1 MTIAITGAS
10 GQLGQ
15 LVLNRLAE
23 QENAEPIIAL
33 MRTPTEPALNTIE
46 TRRFDYSQI
55 ETLIPGLTGVDT
67 LILISSSEIGQR
79 VTQHRNVIAAAQ
91 SANVK
96 RIIYTSVLH
105 ADVSALSLADEH
117 RATEA
122 ALKASGLAFTILR
135 NGWYTENYTASV
147 KPALEEGAFIG
158 SAGKGLISSASRADY
173 AEALAITATASRHSG
188 KIYELAGDT
197 AWTLAELA
205 AEISRQSGKQIP
217 YLDLAENE
225 YAQALVKFGL
235 PDGLASAIA
244 SWDSAAS
251 RGALFDDS
259 HQLSALIE
267 RPTTGLAASVASAL
281 A

>member
-15 LVLNRLAE
+15 LVLNRLSE
-23 QENAEPIIAL
+23 EENAEPIIAL
-33 MRTPTEPALNTIE
+33 MRTPTTRTLNTIE

-67 LILISSSEIGQR
+67 LVLISSSEISQR

-105 ADVSALSLADEH
+105 ADISGLSLADEH

-122 ALKASGLAFTILR
+122 VLRESGLSFTILR
-135 NGWYTENYTASV
+135 NGWYSENYTASV
-147 KPALEEGAFIG
+147 KPALDGGAFIG

-173 AEALAITATASRHSG
+173 ADALAITATDSGHSDR
-188 KIYELAGDT
+188 IYELAGDT

-205 AEISRQSGKQIP
+205 AEISLQSGKKIP
-217 YLDLAENE
+217 YLDLPADE
-225 YAQALVKFGL
+225 YAQALIKFGL

-251 RGALFDDS
+251 RGALFDDG
-259 HQLSALIE
+259 HQLSALIG
-267 RPTTGLAASVASAL
+267 RSTTSLAASVASAL
-281 A
+281 E